1 MRRELKSVLP
11 ALVAAVLIMSVAAAG
26 FTAPPTGQPTSP
38 PVNQPQPPQSSYQ
51 QPVAP
56 RANQPVSPGTP
67 VSPGPAQPV
76 PAPSP
81 ADTQA
86 QAAAKPADATNSDA
100 GLIDS
105 GPLVMRLKYLKV
117 EQAKPLLAALLAED
131 RIKIEP
137 NNNLIVVMGS
147 DYEYDQIKALLAKV
161 DIPPR
166 QVMFETEA
174 VEINRDISRNLGIN
188 WDTVTA
194 LPGTPPTA
202 GDSFR
207 VGLGYANKAVYFQ
220 AVIHRLIEDKKGR
233 LLASPRIAALNG
245 QTASILIG
253 DRLAV
258 ENTTIAS
265 GVPITS
271 VTYVDVGIKLE
282 ITPFVNDDGTITAH
296 IKPEVSNKTD
306 VTGNGNP
313 NIRTRQAETTLR
325 VKDGETIVLGGLIQ
339 RQETSDMIK
348 VPLLGSLPLVGGL
361 FRHTNTEK
369 TETELVILL
378 TPKMITTQ

>member
-1 MRRELKSVLP
+1 MRRKLKSVLP
-11 ALVAAVLIMSVAAAG
+11 ALVAAVVFMSVAAAG
-26 FTAPPTGQPTSP
+26 LTAPSTGQPTSP
-38 PVNQPQPPQSSYQ
+38 PVNQPQLPQSSYQ
-51 QPVAP
+51 QPAAP
-56 RANQPVSPGTP
+56 RSNQPVSPGTP
-67 VSPGPAQPV
+67 VSPGPVQPV

-100 GLIDS
+100 GLMDS

-137 NNNLIVVMGS
+137 NNNLLVVMGS
-147 DYEYDQIKALLAKV
+147 DYEYDQIRALLAKV
-161 DIPPR
+161 DIPPQ

-174 VEINRDISRNLGIN
+174 VEINRDAIKNLGID
-188 WDTVTA
+188 WGTVTA
-194 LPGTPPTA
+194 LPGTLPTP

-207 VGLGYANKAVYFQ
+207 IGLGYHDKSVYIQ
-220 AVIHRLIEDKKGR
+220 GTINRLIENKKGR

-282 ITPFVNDDGTITAH
+282 ITPFVNDDGTITTH

-306 VTGNGNP
+306 VTKNGNP

-325 VKDGETIVLGGLIQ
+325 VKDGQTIVLGGLIQ
-339 RQETSDMIK
+339 RQETSDIFK
-348 VPLLGSLPLVGGL
+348 VPLLGDIPLVGGL
-361 FRHTNTEK
+361 FRTSSTEK